1 MYLLVVVGIA
11 AIGGLWPALAAA
23 VVSSLLT
30 NYYFVPPI
38 HTWTIAEPEHLFAIF
53 VFVTVAAVVSG
64 LVNRAARLRAEA
76 QRGRAEAEALA
87 HLAGWL
93 VADDDPLPGLVEHV
107 RATFGLD
114 AVSVLRRTDDGGWVV
129 EADAGVG
136 APSTPDE
143 GTETLDL
150 GEDASL
156 VIRGARLAG
165 REPPRAR
172 RVRRRSSRSPSAPG
186 R

>member
-30 NYYFVPPI
+30 NYFFVPPI
-38 HTWTIAEPEHLFAIF
+38 HTWTISEPEHLFAIF
-53 VFVTVAAVVSG
+53 VFVAVAAVVSG
-64 LVNRAARLRAEA
+64 LVNRAARLRVEA

-93 VADDDPLPGLVEHV
+93 VSDEDPLPGLVEHV
-107 RATFGLD
+107 RTTFGLD
-114 AVSVLRRTDDGGWVV
+114 AVSVLRVATDGGWIV
-129 EADAGVG
+129 EASAGVG
-136 APSTPDE
+136 RALHSRPRD
-143 GTETLDL
+143 G
-150 GEDASL
+150 DARSRRGL
-156 VIRGARLAG
+156 VARD
-165 REPPRAR
+165 P
-172 RVRRRSSRSPSAPG
+172 RVRGYRRRPGACSPRSSRSSRSPSAPA